1 MTEILEHKKACL
13 ASAALLCGIAAIV
26 AVALVALP
34 QAWAAAGKGTLTV
47 ASTQSAS
54 TALEA
59 FQVFKADVVDASNG
73 AKVVSNAEWS
83 DPSVATAV
91 NEAIRSADSSYAGS
105 SAADAETWLH
115 DNVDSNAAQA
125 SRNAAVAA
133 MARNLQASSAP
144 SSALIAGTAATL
156 DAGYWLVAAD
166 VDGIGTGEYGTS
178 PILVVVGGS
187 PATVTTKGAAP
198 TVDKHV
204 LENSSG
210 AWQKQADATVGD
222 SLFWRLEATVPA
234 GIAGYSAYG
243 VGFHDTLAPGIGQ
256 PSEVHVYLAAG
267 DATSSIVGAS
277 DTADAALPFWAQG
290 DSPEGDD
297 AWVELD
303 ADEYATS
310 YATSD
315 VGATFDIT
323 VNDLV
328 ASLAKRGGALESGM
342 RVCVVY
348 DAPLTAA
355 AAQGV
360 AKGNPDE
367 VVLRYPSS
375 PYSDAF
381 AQTEPAD
388 AVAYTWG
395 LQLVKRS
402 SEDDTPLQG
411 AVLRVTDGQGRHLT
425 RDGTWT
431 GEDATVTT
439 DAEGLVRVT
448 GVDSGSYLVEE
459 VSAPEGYAAFPG
471 TRAIELSAT
480 LDPDHIVHAQV
491 QVSLK
496 AADPLRADGFDADA
510 GQAAV
515 SVLDGPA
522 GPLDAVASALPK
534 TGDTAPL
541 GALALLAAAALLAFA
556 AHRRRMG
563 ERS

>member
-1 MTEILEHKKACL
+1 MTEILEHKKARL
-13 ASAALLCGIAAIV
+13 ASAALLCGIAGIV

-34 QAWAAAGKGTLTV
+34 QAWAAGKGTLTV

-105 SAADAETWLH
+105 SAADAEKWLH

-144 SSALIAGTAATL
+144 SSALTAGTAATL

-166 VDGIGTGEYGTS
+166 VDGIGTGEYGIS

-187 PATVTTKGAAP
+187 PATVTTKGTAP

-204 LENSSG
+204 FENSSG

-267 DATSSIVGAS
+267 DATSSIVGTS
-277 DTADAALPFWAQG
+277 DTADAAPPFWAQG

-297 AWVELD
+297 AWIELD

-402 SEDDTPLQG
+402 SEDDAPLQG

-425 RDGTWT
+425 QDGTWT

-471 TRAIELSAT
+471 TRTIDLSAM

-496 AADPLRADGFDADA
+496 AADPLRVDGFDADA

-556 AHRRRMG
+556 AHRRRTG
-563 ERS
+563 ERL

>member
-1 MTEILEHKKACL
+1 MTEILEHKKARL

-34 QAWAAAGKGTLTV
+34 QAWAAGKGTLTV
-47 ASTQSAS
+47 ASMQSAP

-144 SSALIAGTAATL
+144 SSALTAGTAATL

-187 PATVTTKGAAP
+187 PETVTTKGAAP

-297 AWVELD
+297 AWIELD
-303 ADEYATS
+303 TDEYATS

-388 AVAYTWG
+388 AVVYTWG

-425 RDGTWT
+425 QDGTWT

-471 TRAIELSAT
+471 TRTIELSAT

-556 AHRRRMG
+556 AHRRRTG

>member
-1 MTEILEHKKACL
+1 MMGILEHKKARL

-34 QAWAAAGKGTLTV
+34 QAWAAGKGTLTV

-144 SSALIAGTAATL
+144 SSALTAGTAATL

-166 VDGIGTGEYGTS
+166 VDSIGTGEYGTS

-210 AWQKQADATVGD
+210 AWQKQADATMGD

-277 DTADAALPFWAQG
+277 DTADAAPPFWAQG
-290 DSPEGDD
+290 DSPKGDD

-355 AAQGV
+355 VAQGV

-375 PYSDAF
+375 PHSDAF

-388 AVAYTWG
+388 AVACTWG

-402 SEDDTPLQG
+402 SGDDTPLQG

-425 RDGTWT
+425 QDGTWT

-471 TRAIELSAT
+471 TRTIELSAT

-556 AHRRRMG
+556 VHRRRTG

>member
-1 MTEILEHKKACL
+1 
-13 ASAALLCGIAAIV
+13 
-26 AVALVALP
+26 
-34 QAWAAAGKGTLTV
+34 
-47 ASTQSAS
+47 
-54 TALEA
+54 
-59 FQVFKADVVDASNG
+59 
-73 AKVVSNAEWS
+73 
-83 DPSVATAV
+83 
-91 NEAIRSADSSYAGS
+91 
-105 SAADAETWLH
+105 
-115 DNVDSNAAQA
+115 
-125 SRNAAVAA
+125 

-144 SSALIAGTAATL
+144 SSALTAGTAATL

-166 VDGIGTGEYGTS
+166 VDGIGTGEYDTS

-210 AWQKQADATVGD
+210 AWQKQADATVGN

-267 DATSSIVGAS
+267 DATSSIVGTP
-277 DTADAALPFWAQG
+277 DTTDAAPPFWAQG

-425 RDGTWT
+425 QDGTWT

-471 TRAIELSAT
+471 TRTIELSAT

-556 AHRRRMG
+556 AHRRRTG

>member
-1 MTEILEHKKACL
+1 MTGTLEHKKTRLLTAV
-13 ASAALLCGIAAIV
+13 LLCGIAAV
-26 AVALVALP
+26 MAVALAVLP
-34 QAWAAAGKGTLTV
+34 QAWGAGKGTLTV
-47 ASTQSAS
+47 TPTQGSST
-54 TALEA
+54 TLEA
-59 FQVFKADVVDASNG
+59 YQVFKADVADGSNG
-73 AKVVSNAEWS
+73 TKVISNAEWS
-83 DPSVATAV
+83 DPSVASAV
-91 NEAIRSADSSYAGS
+91 NEAIRSADSGYTGS

-115 DNVDSNAAQA
+115 DNIDSSAAQA

-133 MARNLQASSAP
+133 MARNLQSSSAP
-144 SSALIAGTAATL
+144 SSALSAGTASTL

-166 VDGIGTGEYGTS
+166 PSRVGTGEYGTS

-187 PATVTTKGAAP
+187 PVTATTKGAAP

-204 LENSSG
+204 LEDSSN

-222 SLFWRLEATVPA
+222 SLLWRLEATVPA
-234 GIAGYSAYG
+234 GIAGYTSYG
-243 VGFHDTLAPGIGQ
+243 VSFHDSLSAGLGAP
-256 PSEVHVYLAAG
+256 SDVHVFLAAG
-267 DATSSIVGAS
+267 DGTSSVVGAS
-277 DTADAALPFWAQG
+277 GAVDAPQAFWAQG
-290 DSPEGDD
+290 GSPDGD
-297 AWVELD
+297 ASWVELG
-303 ADEYATS
+303 ADEYSTS
-310 YATSD
+310 YVPSD
-315 VGATFDIT
+315 AGATFDVT
-323 VNDLV
+323 VNDLI
-328 ASLAKRGGALESGM
+328 ASLQQRNWALGSGA

-348 DAPLTAA
+348 DAPLTAS

-381 AQTEPAD
+381 ARTEPAD

-402 SEDDTPLQG
+402 SEDETPLQG
-411 AVLRVTDGQGRHLT
+411 AVLRVTDAQGRHLT
-425 RDGTWT
+425 QDGTWT

-439 DAEGLVRVT
+439 DADGMVRAA

-459 VSAPEGYAAFPG
+459 ISAPEGYAAFSG
-471 TRAIELSAT
+471 TRAIDLLAT
-480 LDPDHIVHAQV
+480 LDPDHIVHSQV

-496 AADPLRADGFDADA
+496 AADPLRADAFDADA
-510 GQAAV
+510 GQATV

-541 GALALLAAAALLAFA
+541 GALALLAAAALIALA
-556 AHRRRMG
+556 AHRRRAG
-563 ERS
+563 ARP

>member
-34 QAWAAAGKGTLTV
+34 QAWAAGKGTLTV
-47 ASTQSAS
+47 ASMQSAS

-133 MARNLQASSAP
+133 MTRNLQASSAP
-144 SSALIAGTAATL
+144 SSALTAGTAATL
-156 DAGYWLVAAD
+156 NAGYWLVAAD

-187 PATVTTKGAAP
+187 PETVTTKGAAP

-297 AWVELD
+297 AWIELD
-303 ADEYATS
+303 TDEYATS

-388 AVAYTWG
+388 AVVYTWG

-425 RDGTWT
+425 QDGTWT

-471 TRAIELSAT
+471 TRTIELSAT

-556 AHRRRMG
+556 AHRRRTG

>member
-1 MTEILEHKKACL
+1 MTEILEHKKARL

-34 QAWAAAGKGTLTV
+34 QAWAAGKGTLTV
-47 ASTQSAS
+47 ASTQSAP

-59 FQVFKADVVDASNG
+59 FQVFEADVVDASNG

-144 SSALIAGTAATL
+144 SSALTAGTAATL

-166 VDGIGTGEYGTS
+166 VDGIGTGEYDTS

-277 DTADAALPFWAQG
+277 DTAEAAPPFWAQG

-425 RDGTWT
+425 QDGTWT

-471 TRAIELSAT
+471 TRTIELSAT

-556 AHRRRMG
+556 AHRRRTG

>member
-1 MTEILEHKKACL
+1 MMGILEHKKARL

-34 QAWAAAGKGTLTV
+34 QAWAAGKGTLTV

-133 MARNLQASSAP
+133 MARNLKTSSAP
-144 SSALIAGTAATL
+144 SSALTAGTAATL

-166 VDGIGTGEYGTS
+166 VDSIGTGEYGTS

-210 AWQKQADATVGD
+210 AWQKQADATMGD

-277 DTADAALPFWAQG
+277 DTADAAPPFWAQG
-290 DSPEGDD
+290 DSPKGDD

-375 PYSDAF
+375 PHSDAF

-425 RDGTWT
+425 QDGTWT

-439 DAEGLVRVT
+439 DAEGLVPVT

-459 VSAPEGYAAFPG
+459 VSAPEGYATFPG
-471 TRAIELSAT
+471 TRTIELSAT

-556 AHRRRMG
+556 VHRRRTG

>member
-1 MTEILEHKKACL
+1 MTGTLEHKKARL
-13 ASAALLCGIAAIV
+13 VSAALLCGIAAIV
-26 AVALVALP
+26 AVALVLLP
-34 QAWAAAGKGTLTV
+34 QAWVAGKGTLTV
-47 ASTQSAS
+47 SSTQGAS

-59 FQVFKADVVDASNG
+59 YQVFKADVVDGSNG

-133 MARNLQASSAP
+133 MARNLQSSSAP
-144 SSALIAGTAATL
+144 SSALTAGTAATL

-166 VDGIGTGEYGTS
+166 PARVGTGEYGTS

-187 PATVTTKGAAP
+187 PVTATTKGAAP

-204 LENSSG
+204 LENSSD
-210 AWQKQADATVGD
+210 AWHKQADATVGD
-222 SLFWRLEATVPA
+222 SLPWRLEATVPA
-234 GIAGYSAYG
+234 GIAGYTSYS
-243 VGFHDTLAPGIGQ
+243 VSFHDSLAAGIGR
-256 PSEVHVYLAAG
+256 PSGVHVYLAAG
-267 DATSSIVGAS
+267 DGASSIVGAPDFAGS
-277 DTADAALPFWAQG
+277 PQAFWAQSASPDG
-290 DSPEGDD
+290 DST
-297 AWVELD
+297 WVELG
-303 ADEYATS
+303 ADEYTTS
-310 YATSD
+310 YASSD
-315 VGATFDIT
+315 AGATFDVT
-323 VNDLV
+323 VNDLI
-328 ASLAKRGGALESGM
+328 ASLQQRNWALASGA

-348 DAPLTAA
+348 DAPLTAS

-381 AQTEPAD
+381 ARTEPAD

-402 SEDDTPLQG
+402 SEDETPLQG

-425 RDGTWT
+425 QDGTWT

-439 DAEGLVRVT
+439 DAEGLVRAA
-448 GVDSGSYLVEE
+448 GVDSGRYLVEE
-459 VSAPEGYAAFPG
+459 VSAPEGYAAFAG
-471 TRAIELSAT
+471 TRTIELSAT

-496 AADPLRADGFDADA
+496 AADPLRADAFDADA

-556 AHRRRMG
+556 AHRRRTG
-563 ERS
+563 KRS

>member
-34 QAWAAAGKGTLTV
+34 QAWAAGKGTLTV
-47 ASTQSAS
+47 ASMQSAS

-133 MARNLQASSAP
+133 MTRNLQASSAP
-144 SSALIAGTAATL
+144 SSALTAGTAATL
-156 DAGYWLVAAD
+156 NAGYWLVAAD

-187 PATVTTKGAAP
+187 PETVTTKGAAP

-328 ASLAKRGGALESGM
+328 ASLAKRGGALGPGM

-360 AKGNPDE
+360 AKGNPNE

-425 RDGTWT
+425 QDGTWT

-471 TRAIELSAT
+471 TRTIELSAT

-556 AHRRRMG
+556 AHRRRTG

>member
-1 MTEILEHKKACL
+1 MTEILEHKKARL

-34 QAWAAAGKGTLTV
+34 QAWAAGKGTLTV
-47 ASTQSAS
+47 ASTQSVS

-144 SSALIAGTAATL
+144 SSALTAGTAATL

-187 PATVTTKGAAP
+187 PATVTTKEAAP

-243 VGFHDTLAPGIGQ
+243 VGFHDTLVPGIGQ

-267 DATSSIVGAS
+267 DATSSIVDAS
-277 DTADAALPFWAQG
+277 DTADAAPPFWAQG

-367 VVLRYPSS
+367 VMLRYPSS

-425 RDGTWT
+425 QDGTWT

-480 LDPDHIVHAQV
+480 LDPDHIAHAQV

>member
-1 MTEILEHKKACL
+1 MTGTLEHKKTRLLTAV
-13 ASAALLCGIAAIV
+13 LLCGIAAV
-26 AVALVALP
+26 MAVALAVLP
-34 QAWAAAGKGTLTV
+34 QAWGAGKGTLTV
-47 ASTQSAS
+47 SSAHNAS

-59 FQVFKADVVDASNG
+59 YQVFKADVADGSNG
-73 AKVVSNAEWS
+73 TKVVSNAEWS
-83 DPSVATAV
+83 DPSVASAV
-91 NEAIRSADSSYAGS
+91 NEAIRSADPGYRGS

-115 DNVDSNAAQA
+115 DNIDSNAAQA

-133 MARNLQASSAP
+133 MARNLQSSSAP
-144 SSALIAGTAATL
+144 SSALSAGTESTL

-166 VDGIGTGEYGTS
+166 PARVGTGEYGTS
-178 PILVVVGGS
+178 PILVVAGGS
-187 PATVTTKGAAP
+187 PVTATTKGAAP

-204 LENSSG
+204 LENSSN

-222 SLFWRLEATVPA
+222 SLLWRLEATVPA
-234 GIAGYSAYG
+234 GIAGYTSYG
-243 VGFHDTLAPGIGQ
+243 VSFHDSLSAGLGAP
-256 PSEVHVYLAAG
+256 SDVHVFLAAG
-267 DATSSIVGAS
+267 DGTSTVVGAS
-277 DTADAALPFWAQG
+277 GAVDAPQAFWAQSASPDG
-290 DSPEGDD
+290 DST
-297 AWVELD
+297 WVELG
-303 ADEYATS
+303 ADEYTTS
-310 YATSD
+310 YASSD
-315 VGATFDIT
+315 AGATFDVT
-323 VNDLV
+323 VNDLI
-328 ASLAKRGGALESGM
+328 ASLQQRNWALASGA

-348 DAPLTAA
+348 DAPLTAS

-381 AQTEPAD
+381 ARTEPAD

-402 SEDDTPLQG
+402 SEDETPLQG
-411 AVLRVTDGQGRHLT
+411 AVLRVTDAQGRHLT
-425 RDGTWT
+425 QDGTWT

-439 DAEGLVRVT
+439 DADGMVRAA

-459 VSAPEGYAAFPG
+459 ISAPEGYAAFGG
-471 TRAIELSAT
+471 TRAIDLSAT
-480 LDPDHIVHAQV
+480 LDPDHIVHSQV

-496 AADPLRADGFDADA
+496 AADPLRADAFDADA
-510 GQAAV
+510 GQATV

-541 GALALLAAAALLAFA
+541 GALALLAAAALIALA
-556 AHRRRMG
+556 AHRRRAG
-563 ERS
+563 ARP

>member
-1 MTEILEHKKACL
+1 MTGTLEHKKARL
-13 ASAALLCGIAAIV
+13 VSAALLCGIAAIV
-26 AVALVALP
+26 AVALVVLP
-34 QAWAAAGKGTLTV
+34 QAWAAGKGTLTV
-47 ASTQSAS
+47 SSTQGAS

-59 FQVFKADVVDASNG
+59 YQVFKADVVDGSNG

-115 DNVDSNAAQA
+115 DNIDSNAAQA

-144 SSALIAGTAATL
+144 SSALTAGTAATL

-166 VDGIGTGEYGTS
+166 AAGIGTGEYGTS

-187 PATVTTKGAAP
+187 PATATTKGAVP

-243 VGFHDTLAPGIGQ
+243 VSFHDTLAPGIGQ

-267 DATSSIVGAS
+267 DATSSIVGSS
-277 DTADAALPFWAQG
+277 DTAGAARPFWAQG

-315 VGATFDIT
+315 AGATFDVT

-355 AAQGV
+355 AAQGA

-425 RDGTWT
+425 QDGTWT

-471 TRAIELSAT
+471 TRTIELSAM

-496 AADPLRADGFDADA
+496 AADPLRADGFDADT

-556 AHRRRMG
+556 AHRRRTG

>member
-1 MTEILEHKKACL
+1 MTEILEHKKARL

-34 QAWAAAGKGTLTV
+34 QAWAAGKGTLTV

-144 SSALIAGTAATL
+144 SSALTAGTAATL

-187 PATVTTKGAAP
+187 PATVTTKEAAP

-243 VGFHDTLAPGIGQ
+243 VGFHDTLVPGIGQ

-277 DTADAALPFWAQG
+277 DTADAAPPFWAQG

-375 PYSDAF
+375 PHSDAF

-395 LQLVKRS
+395 LLLVKRS
-402 SEDDTPLQG
+402 SEDDTTLQG

-425 RDGTWT
+425 QDGTWT

-471 TRAIELSAT
+471 TRTIELSAT

-534 TGDTAPL
+534 TGGTAPL

-556 AHRRRMG
+556 VHRRRTG

>member
-1 MTEILEHKKACL
+1 MTEVLEHKKARL

-34 QAWAAAGKGTLTV
+34 QAWAAGKGTLTV

-83 DPSVATAV
+83 DPSVASAV

-144 SSALIAGTAATL
+144 SSALTAGTAATL

-187 PATVTTKGAAP
+187 SATVTTKEAAP

-243 VGFHDTLAPGIGQ
+243 VGFHDTLVPGIGQ

-277 DTADAALPFWAQG
+277 DTADAAPPFWAQG

-367 VVLRYPSS
+367 VMLRYPSS

-425 RDGTWT
+425 QDRTWT
-431 GEDATVTT
+431 GEDATATT

-480 LDPDHIVHAQV
+480 LDPDHVAHAQV

-534 TGDTAPL
+534 TDDTAPL

>member
-34 QAWAAAGKGTLTV
+34 QAWAAGKGTLTV
-47 ASTQSAS
+47 ASMQSAS

-133 MARNLQASSAP
+133 MTRNLQASSAP
-144 SSALIAGTAATL
+144 SSALTAGTAATL
-156 DAGYWLVAAD
+156 NAGYWLVAAD

-187 PATVTTKGAAP
+187 PETVTTKGAAP

-328 ASLAKRGGALESGM
+328 ASLAKRGGALEPGM

-360 AKGNPDE
+360 AKGNPNE

-425 RDGTWT
+425 QDGTWT

-471 TRAIELSAT
+471 TRTIELSAT

-556 AHRRRMG
+556 AHRRRTG

>member
-1 MTEILEHKKACL
+1 MTGTLEHKKARL
-13 ASAALLCGIAAIV
+13 VSAALLCGIAAIV
-26 AVALVALP
+26 AVALVLLP
-34 QAWAAAGKGTLTV
+34 QAWVAGKGTLTV
-47 ASTQSAS
+47 SSTQGAS

-59 FQVFKADVVDASNG
+59 YQVFKADVVDGSNG

-133 MARNLQASSAP
+133 MARNLQSSSAP
-144 SSALIAGTAATL
+144 SSALTAGTAATL

-166 VDGIGTGEYGTS
+166 AAGIGTGEYGTS

-187 PATVTTKGAAP
+187 PATATTKGAAP

-210 AWQKQADATVGD
+210 AWQKQADVTVGD

-243 VGFHDTLAPGIGQ
+243 VSFHDTLAPGIGQ
-256 PSEVHVYLAAG
+256 PSDVHVYLAAG

-277 DTADAALPFWAQG
+277 DTAGAARPFWAQG

-315 VGATFDIT
+315 AGATFDVT

-328 ASLAKRGGALESGM
+328 ASLAKRGGALESGA

-402 SEDDTPLQG
+402 SEDETPLQG

-425 RDGTWT
+425 QDGTWT

-439 DAEGLVRVT
+439 DAEGLVRAA
-448 GVDSGSYLVEE
+448 GVDSGRYLVEE
-459 VSAPEGYAAFPG
+459 VSAPEGYAAFAG
-471 TRAIELSAT
+471 TRTIELSAT

-515 SVLDGPA
+515 SVLDGLA

-556 AHRRRMG
+556 AHRRRTG

>member
-1 MTEILEHKKACL
+1 MTEILEHKKARL
-13 ASAALLCGIAAIV
+13 VSAALLCGIAAIV

-34 QAWAAAGKGTLTV
+34 QAWAAGKGTLTV
-47 ASTQSAS
+47 ASMQSAS

-144 SSALIAGTAATL
+144 SSALTAGTAATL

-166 VDGIGTGEYGTS
+166 VDGIGTGEYDTS

-187 PATVTTKGAAP
+187 PATATTKGAAP

-210 AWQKQADATVGD
+210 AWQKQADATVGN

-234 GIAGYSAYG
+234 GIVGYSAYG

-277 DTADAALPFWAQG
+277 DTADAAPPFWAQG

-360 AKGNPDE
+360 AKGNPNE

-402 SEDDTPLQG
+402 SEDDTLLQG

-425 RDGTWT
+425 QDGTWT

-471 TRAIELSAT
+471 TRTIELSAT

-556 AHRRRMG
+556 AHRRRTG

>member
-1 MTEILEHKKACL
+1 MTEILEHKKARL

-34 QAWAAAGKGTLTV
+34 QAWAAGKGTLTV
-47 ASTQSAS
+47 ASMQSAP

-115 DNVDSNAAQA
+115 DNVDSNVAQA

-144 SSALIAGTAATL
+144 SSSLTAGTAATL

-210 AWQKQADATVGD
+210 AWQKQTDATVGD

-267 DATSSIVGAS
+267 DATSSIVGTS
-277 DTADAALPFWAQG
+277 DTADAAPPFWAQG

-297 AWVELD
+297 AWIELD

-381 AQTEPAD
+381 AQTEPAN

-425 RDGTWT
+425 QDGTWT

-471 TRAIELSAT
+471 TRTIELSAT

-556 AHRRRMG
+556 AHRRRTG

>member
-1 MTEILEHKKACL
+1 MTEILEHKKARL

-34 QAWAAAGKGTLTV
+34 QAWAAGKGTLTV

-133 MARNLQASSAP
+133 MTRNLQASSAP
-144 SSALIAGTAATL
+144 SSALTAGTAATL

-166 VDGIGTGEYGTS
+166 VDGIGTGEYDTS

-187 PATVTTKGAAP
+187 PATVTTKGVAP

-328 ASLAKRGGALESGM
+328 ASLAKRGGALEPGM

-360 AKGNPDE
+360 AKGNPNE

-425 RDGTWT
+425 QDGTWT

-471 TRAIELSAT
+471 TRTIELSAT

-556 AHRRRMG
+556 AHRRRTG

>member
-1 MTEILEHKKACL
+1 MTEILEHKKARL
-13 ASAALLCGIAAIV
+13 VSAALLCGIAAIV

-34 QAWAAAGKGTLTV
+34 QAWAAGKGTLTV
-47 ASTQSAS
+47 ASMQSAS

-144 SSALIAGTAATL
+144 SSALTAGTAATL

-166 VDGIGTGEYGTS
+166 VDGIGTGEYDTS

-210 AWQKQADATVGD
+210 AWQKQADVTVGD
-222 SLFWRLEATVPA
+222 SLFWRLEATFPA
-234 GIAGYSAYG
+234 GIVGYSAYG

-256 PSEVHVYLAAG
+256 PSEVHVYLAVG

-277 DTADAALPFWAQG
+277 DTADAASPFWAQG

-310 YATSD
+310 YATSG

-367 VVLRYPSS
+367 AVLRYPSS

-425 RDGTWT
+425 QDGTWT

-471 TRAIELSAT
+471 TRTIELSAT

-556 AHRRRMG
+556 AHRRRTG

>member
-1 MTEILEHKKACL
+1 MTEILEHKKARL

-34 QAWAAAGKGTLTV
+34 QAWAAGKGTLTV

-83 DPSVATAV
+83 DPSVAMAV

-115 DNVDSNAAQA
+115 DNVDSNAGQA

-144 SSALIAGTAATL
+144 SSALTAGTAATL

-187 PATVTTKGAAP
+187 PATATTKGAAP

-222 SLFWRLEATVPA
+222 SLFWRLEATVPV

-243 VGFHDTLAPGIGQ
+243 VDFHDTLAPGIGQ

-267 DATSSIVGAS
+267 DATSSIIGAS
-277 DTADAALPFWAQG
+277 DTADAAPPFWAQG

-375 PYSDAF
+375 PHSDAF

-425 RDGTWT
+425 QDGTWT
-431 GEDATVTT
+431 GKDATVTT

-471 TRAIELSAT
+471 TRTIELSAT

-541 GALALLAAAALLAFA
+541 GALALLATAALLAFA
-556 AHRRRMG
+556 VHRRRTG

>member
-1 MTEILEHKKACL
+1 MTGTLEHKKTRLLTAV
-13 ASAALLCGIAAIV
+13 LLCGIAAV
-26 AVALVALP
+26 MAVALAVLP
-34 QAWAAAGKGTLTV
+34 QAWGAGKGTLTV
-47 ASTQSAS
+47 SSAHNAS

-59 FQVFKADVVDASNG
+59 YQVFKADVADGSNG
-73 AKVVSNAEWS
+73 TKVVSNAEWS
-83 DPSVATAV
+83 DPSVASAV
-91 NEAIRSADSSYAGS
+91 NEAIRSADPGYTGS

-115 DNVDSNAAQA
+115 DNIDSNAAQA

-133 MARNLQASSAP
+133 MARNLQSSSAP
-144 SSALIAGTAATL
+144 SSALAAGTESTL

-166 VDGIGTGEYGTS
+166 PARVGTGEYGTS

-187 PATVTTKGAAP
+187 PVTATTKGAAP

-204 LENSSG
+204 LEDSSN

-222 SLFWRLEATVPA
+222 SLPWRLEATVPA
-234 GIAGYSAYG
+234 GIAGYTSYS
-243 VGFHDTLAPGIGQ
+243 VSFHDSLAAGIGQ
-256 PSEVHVYLAAG
+256 PSGVHVYLAAG
-267 DATSSIVGAS
+267 DGASSIVGAS
-277 DTADAALPFWAQG
+277 DFAGSPQAFWAQG
-290 DSPEGDD
+290 ASPDVDST
-297 AWVELD
+297 WVELG
-303 ADEYATS
+303 ADEYTTS
-310 YATSD
+310 YASSD
-315 VGATFDIT
+315 AGATFDVT
-323 VNDLV
+323 VNDLI
-328 ASLAKRGGALESGM
+328 ASLQQRNWALASGA

-348 DAPLTAA
+348 DAPLTAS

-381 AQTEPAD
+381 ARTEPAD

-402 SEDDTPLQG
+402 SEDETLLQG
-411 AVLRVTDGQGRHLT
+411 AVLRVTDAQGRHLT
-425 RDGTWT
+425 QDGTWT

-439 DAEGLVRVT
+439 DADGMVRAA

-459 VSAPEGYAAFPG
+459 ISAPEGYAAFGG
-471 TRAIELSAT
+471 TRAIDLSAT
-480 LDPDHIVHAQV
+480 LDPDHIVHSQV

-496 AADPLRADGFDADA
+496 AADPLRADAFDADA
-510 GQAAV
+510 GQATV

-541 GALALLAAAALLAFA
+541 GALALLAAAALIALA
-556 AHRRRMG
+556 AHRRRAG
-563 ERS
+563 ARP

>member
-1 MTEILEHKKACL
+1 MTEILEHKKARL
-13 ASAALLCGIAAIV
+13 VSAALLCGIAAIV

-34 QAWAAAGKGTLTV
+34 QAWAAGKGTLTV
-47 ASTQSAS
+47 ASMQSAP

-144 SSALIAGTAATL
+144 SSALTAGTAATL

-187 PATVTTKGAAP
+187 PETVTTKGAAP

-297 AWVELD
+297 AWIELD
-303 ADEYATS
+303 TDEYATS

-388 AVAYTWG
+388 AVVYTWG

-425 RDGTWT
+425 QDGTWT

-471 TRAIELSAT
+471 TRTIELSAT

-556 AHRRRMG
+556 AHRRRTG

>member
-1 MTEILEHKKACL
+1 MTEILEHKKARL

-34 QAWAAAGKGTLTV
+34 QAWAAGKGTLTV

-54 TALEA
+54 TVLEA

-83 DPSVATAV
+83 DSSVATAV

-115 DNVDSNAAQA
+115 DNVDSNATQA

-144 SSALIAGTAATL
+144 SSALTAGTAATL

-277 DTADAALPFWAQG
+277 DTAEAAPPFWAQG

-425 RDGTWT
+425 QDGTWT

-491 QVSLK
+491 QISLK

>member
-1 MTEILEHKKACL
+1 MTEILEHKKARL
-13 ASAALLCGIAAIV
+13 ASAALLCGIAVIV

-34 QAWAAAGKGTLTV
+34 QAWAAGKGTLTV

-144 SSALIAGTAATL
+144 SSALTAGTAATL

-166 VDGIGTGEYGTS
+166 VDGIGTGEYDTS

-277 DTADAALPFWAQG
+277 DTADAASPFWAQG

-310 YATSD
+310 YATSG

-367 VVLRYPSS
+367 AVLRYPSS

-425 RDGTWT
+425 QDGTWT

-471 TRAIELSAT
+471 TRTIELSAT

-556 AHRRRMG
+556 AHRRRTG

>member
-34 QAWAAAGKGTLTV
+34 QAWAAGKGTLTV

-91 NEAIRSADSSYAGS
+91 SEAIRSADSSYAGS

-144 SSALIAGTAATL
+144 SSALTAGTAATL

-166 VDGIGTGEYGTS
+166 VDSIGTGEYGTS

-210 AWQKQADATVGD
+210 AWQKQADATMGD

-277 DTADAALPFWAQG
+277 DTADAAPPFWAQG
-290 DSPEGDD
+290 DSPKGDD

-355 AAQGV
+355 VAQGV

-375 PYSDAF
+375 PHSDAF

-388 AVAYTWG
+388 AVACTWG

-425 RDGTWT
+425 QDGTWT

-471 TRAIELSAT
+471 TRTIELSAT

-556 AHRRRMG
+556 VHRRRTG

>member
-1 MTEILEHKKACL
+1 MTEILEHKKARL
-13 ASAALLCGIAAIV
+13 VSAALLCGIAAIV

-34 QAWAAAGKGTLTV
+34 QAWAAGKGTLTV
-47 ASTQSAS
+47 ASMQSAP

-144 SSALIAGTAATL
+144 SSALTAGTAATL

-187 PATVTTKGAAP
+187 PETVTTKGAAP

-297 AWVELD
+297 AWIELD
-303 ADEYATS
+303 TDEYATS

-388 AVAYTWG
+388 AVVYTWG

-425 RDGTWT
+425 QDGTWT

-459 VSAPEGYAAFPG
+459 VSAPEGYAALPG
-471 TRAIELSAT
+471 KMTIELSAT
-480 LDPDHIVHAQV
+480 LDPVHIVHAQV

-556 AHRRRMG
+556 AHRRRTG

>member
-34 QAWAAAGKGTLTV
+34 QAWAAGKGTLTV
-47 ASTQSAS
+47 ASMQSAS

-133 MARNLQASSAP
+133 MTRNLQASSAP
-144 SSALIAGTAATL
+144 SSALTAGTAATL

-187 PATVTTKGAAP
+187 PETVTTKGAAP

-328 ASLAKRGGALESGM
+328 ASLAKRGGALGPGM

-360 AKGNPDE
+360 AKGNPNE

-425 RDGTWT
+425 QDGTWT

-471 TRAIELSAT
+471 TRTIELSAT

-556 AHRRRMG
+556 AHRRRTG